1 LAVRRQGVELAHG
14 AGDLLALRRG
24 QALHALDAVED
35 ALALIGRHG
44 VELLEAGADTGLLL
58 WRQLIE
64 AGLAF
69 QGLLLLLRRE
79 ILVLLH
85 PLAEVAGRAGIG
97 ALSVGGLATDG
108 LAVAIDGWGGAEG
121 WLLIGRGVELLRLRS
136 PADYGRVAGLRGSR

>member
-1 LAVRRQGVELAHG
+1 MQLSHG
-14 AGDLLALRRG
+14 AGHLLALLG
-24 QALHALDAVED
+24 AEPLHAFHAIEH
-35 ALALIGRHG
+35 ALALLRRHG
-44 VELLEAGADTGLLL
+44 VELLQSGADAGLLL

-69 QGLLLLLRRE
+69 QGLLLLLWRE